1 MRLTN
6 AQFGNVQ
13 IYDPRSRSL
22 VILAQRNFRKPFLD
36 HFAVVTASDGSPC
49 GRALANR
56 MPTSVEDIETDP
68 AFEPHR
74 QVAREAGFRAVLSAP
89 LVSGAD
95 KLIGILSTHFSQPR
109 QFRGEETAAMTAY
122 CASVALALERRLM
135 VQNGTH
141 REGPASADAAE

>member
-1 MRLTN
+1 
-6 AQFGNVQ
+6 
-13 IYDPRSRSL
+13 
-22 VILAQRNFRKPFLD
+22 
-36 HFAVVTASDGSPC
+36 
-49 GRALANR
+49 
-56 MPTSVEDIETDP
+56 TDP